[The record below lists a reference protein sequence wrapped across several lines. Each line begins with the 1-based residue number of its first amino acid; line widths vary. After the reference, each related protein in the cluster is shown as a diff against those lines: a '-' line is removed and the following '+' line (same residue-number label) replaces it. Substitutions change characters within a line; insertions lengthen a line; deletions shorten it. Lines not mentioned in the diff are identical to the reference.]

1 MPYDEG
7 LAQRIDEI
15 LGEASG
21 LVQKKMFGGIC
32 YLAEGNMACGIY
44 KEYLIVRVGPE
55 KYEDALQQP
64 NTKVFD
70 ITGKVM
76 KGWVMVSEAGYEDD
90 HDLQKW
96 LDQGLAFA
104 RSLPPK

>member
-7 LAQRIDEI
+7 LAQRMDELLDELPGI
-15 LGEASG
+15 IR
-21 LVQKKMFGGIC
+21 KKMFGGIC
-32 YLAEGNMACGIY
+32 YLLTGNMACGIF
-44 KEYLIVRVGPE
+44 KEFLIVRVGPE
-55 KYEDALQQP
+55 KYEDSLKQP

-76 KGWVMVSEAGYEDD
+76 KGWVMVNQDGYSED
-90 HDLQKW
+90 HDLKHW
-96 LDQGLAFA
+96 VEQGLSFA